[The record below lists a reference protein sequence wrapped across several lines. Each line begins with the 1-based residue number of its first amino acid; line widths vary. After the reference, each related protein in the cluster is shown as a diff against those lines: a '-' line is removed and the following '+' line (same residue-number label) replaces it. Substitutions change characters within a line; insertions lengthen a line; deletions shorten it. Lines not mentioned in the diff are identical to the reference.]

1 MTDQTAHLQDPAAP
15 VAGEADL
22 PAVEPD
28 AVCELYRQVLETH
41 RFDGSSNDIAT
52 LLDDWFVE
60 NGFPTIL
67 YR

>member
-1 MTDQTAHLQDPAAP
+1 MTLPNQAAPAADD
-15 VAGEADL
+15 AEL
-22 PAVEPD
+22 PAVEPA
-28 AVCELYRQVLETH
+28 AVCELYRQVAETH